1 MNTLQRIGIGA
12 AALLLAIG
20 LLAPRSAEAT
30 HFRGMYVYVSDL
42 GPGGEVEITV
52 VQFWRYS
59 AFGSS
64 LNRVNPGFD
73 GNEPEIGDVVQPSD
87 IPFNGHQVALGDGT
101 TYGDDPSETWTVDG
115 LDSPQD
121 WVVISATFTHTY
133 STAGTK
139 TIQLDDCCRIEDLSS
154 KYTEGFNVEATIDT
168 ENLGATTSSGP
179 FVGVPQGTNVTF
191 QVPFTN
197 PDNDQLRFRLA
208 TPSEMGASGS
218 NPPDLSIN
226 PTTGEITWDNSGLSQ
241 GSLWAVQVIIEEY
254 DQGVDPANNPPKA
267 TVPSDFMFKVAAQ
280 GNEQPVC
287 DLNPSSTTVS
297 PGDQVSIDV
306 TGSDAEGDADD
317 DPDNTVRISSTSLP
331 GGTLNPNPQVG
342 TSPQTATFNWTPGN
356 TGTFNAQFSVGDGL
370 TTTLCTATI
379 DVETQ
384 QTCDVPTLSQDDI
397 DQNNRTLSN
406 TMQDDEGVAEFTFT
420 TLDNFTVDAS
430 SLPSG
435 YTNTSGNTWEWT
447 GSGDPETSVDF
458 TLEAG
463 PDNTSTYFLEV
474 TDACEDPGPN
484 TVTFDPAYEFG
495 PAASEAQLAGNAP
508 NPFSGQTT
516 VEFDLAEQSRVT
528 VAVYDMM
535 GRKIA
540 TLVDGVRSAGPHA
553 VGWNGQSDS
562 GQDLASGVYLLRMQ
576 AEGKTMTKR
585 MTIIR

>member
-20 LLAPRSAEAT
+20 LLAPRSAEAS
-30 HFRGMYVYVSDL
+30 HFRGMYVYVSDVL
-42 GPGGEVEITV
+42 SGNEVEITV
-52 VQFWRYS
+52 VQFWRYG
-59 AFGSS
+59 AFGSDFD
-64 LNRVNPGFD
+64 VID
-73 GNEPEIGDVVQPSD
+73 GNEPEVGDVIDPTTTPVGAVD
-87 IPFNGHQVALGDGT
+87 LGDGT
-101 TYGDDPSETWTVDG
+101 TYGDESSETWTLTG
-115 LDSPQD
+115 LDSSED
-121 WVVISATFTHTY
+121 WAVVQTTFTHTY
-133 STAGTK
+133 PSSGEFTVGLSGYARIDELENGWNN
-139 TIQLDDCCRIEDLSS
+139 DDYVVESDIRTD
-154 KYTEGFNVEATIDT
+154 NVS
-168 ENLGATTSSGP
+168 ATTSSGP
-179 FVGVPQGTNVTF
+179 FVGVPQGANVTY

-197 PDNDQLRFRLA
+197 PDNDQLRLKLA
-208 TPSEMGASGS
+208 DPSEAGISNGT
-218 NPPDLSIN
+218 NPPGLSIN
-226 PTTGEITWDNSGLSQ
+226 QQTGEITWDNSNLSQ
-241 GSLWAVQVIIEEY
+241 GSLHALQVTIEEY

-267 TVPSDFMFKVAAQ
+267 TVASDFIFKVAAQ

-331 GGTLNPNPQVG
+331 GGTLSPNPQVG

-384 QTCDVPTLSQDDI
+384 QTCDMPTLSQDQI
-397 DQNNRTLSN
+397 DQDNRTLSN

-474 TDACEDPGPN
+474 TDDCENPGPN
-484 TVTFDPAYEFG
+484 TATFDPAYEFD

-516 VEFDLAEQSRVT
+516 IEFALPEQSRVT

-535 GRKIA
+535 GRKVA
-540 TLVDGVRSAGPHA
+540 TLVDGVRSSGPHA

-562 GQDLASGVYLLRMQ
+562 GQDLASGVYLLRMR
-576 AEGKTMTKR
+576 AEGKTMNKR